1 MDSLPLCHQGSLASR
16 LASSNSSSTVHQGK
30 LLNYMEKQEKANYKV
45 QMDTLGWVCGSGQG
59 WRFGRSY
66 GASKALV
73 EIFKLGVMY
82 KLIHLY

>member
-1 MDSLPLCHQGSLASR
+1 
-16 LASSNSSSTVHQGK
+16 
-30 LLNYMEKQEKANYKV
+30 MEKQEKANYKV
-45 QMDTLGWVCGSGQG
+45 QLDTLGWVCGSGQG

-82 KLIHLY
+82 KLIHLYWYFPTFHQYYLYLFINISSFEVIKLI

>member
-1 MDSLPLCHQGSLASR
+1 
-16 LASSNSSSTVHQGK
+16 
-30 LLNYMEKQEKANYKV
+30 MEKQEKANYKV